1 MKKTGII
8 FAWLSILSLPVMLVM
23 YAIDRF
29 LLKGDIATGSGSSV
43 GGLLVYAIIGV
54 VLMTVFGAIA
64 HVLLQDVER
73 ETKGMKY
80 LYRNTWVPFIL
91 GFVVLLIIWGALKF
105 INFILKAF
113 TSKSPLDGTCDKIS
127 KAWKKSDRQYVVIV
141 NGSERTLE
149 FVESRSDASP
159 DSPYYGKVYNR
170 FRDGTGSYWR
180 SYDGNE
186 NFFEESV
193 TQTSRGF

>member
-1 MKKTGII
+1 MKKAGIV

-54 VLMTVFGAIA
+54 
-64 HVLLQDVER
+64 
-73 ETKGMKY
+73 
-80 LYRNTWVPFIL
+80 
-91 GFVVLLIIWGALKF
+91 
-105 INFILKAF
+105 
-113 TSKSPLDGTCDKIS
+113 
-127 KAWKKSDRQYVVIV
+127 
-141 NGSERTLE
+141 
-149 FVESRSDASP
+149 
-159 DSPYYGKVYNR
+159 

-186 NFFEESV
+186 TFFEESV